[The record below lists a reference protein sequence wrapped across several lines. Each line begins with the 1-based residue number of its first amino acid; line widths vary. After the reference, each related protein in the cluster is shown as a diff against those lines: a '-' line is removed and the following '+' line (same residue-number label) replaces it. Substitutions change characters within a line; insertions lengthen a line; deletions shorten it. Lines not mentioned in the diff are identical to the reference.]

1 MLLINLNNKI
11 MKNILQ
17 KLLLPLFVVLAFYS
31 CRPDDF
37 KDLGAPAAATS
48 SLAGTWKLNKVL
60 QTDEDAKNKGFT
72 YAPINIQQMD
82 VTSIFP
88 YTDFKFT
95 LNMNGNTPS
104 TFSTTPGNAPKIIK
118 LASGNWV
125 VDDPN
130 YPKVISMINGTDT
143 AKITLGAYPMGA
155 TPILKVTS
163 EKRDAATGKLLISYT
178 YEFTKQ

>member
-1 MLLINLNNKI
+1 
-11 MKNILQ
+11 MKNL
-17 KLLLPLFVVLAFYS
+17 LNRSLLPVFILLAFYS

-37 KDLGAPAAATS
+37 KDLGTPAAVAS
-48 SLAGTWKLNKVL
+48 SLAGTWKLNKVI
-60 QTDEDAKNKGFT
+60 QTDEDAKNKGFS
-72 YAPINIQQMD
+72 YSQINIQQLD
-82 VTSIFP
+82 VTSLFP
-88 YTDFKFT
+88 YNDFKFT

-130 YPKVISMINGTDT
+130 YPKVISMISGTDT
-143 AKITLGAYPMGA
+143 AKITLGSYPMGLS
-155 TPILKVTS
+155 PVLKVTS
-163 EKRDAATGKLLISYT
+163 EKRDASTGKLLISYT